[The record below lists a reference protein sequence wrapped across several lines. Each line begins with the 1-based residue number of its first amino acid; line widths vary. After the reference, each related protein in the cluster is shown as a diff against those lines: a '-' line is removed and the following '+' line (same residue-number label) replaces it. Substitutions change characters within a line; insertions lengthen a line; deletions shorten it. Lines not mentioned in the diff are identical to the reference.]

1 MANPLTGG
9 YEAVVQIAVRQI
21 DALLGTI
28 HQNAATP
35 DPVLKLLH
43 STAMRIGDPRRKFP
57 DVGVFGDWLTEYQ
70 RAGPGRG
77 LGEIRTQLIASTPPG
92 AAQMLT
98 DAFAKFDQNWEVELP
113 PDVVRGLA
121 KFQVSSVNIS
131 VPSGS
136 SSEVTVHAR
145 IRAHYYPDPGTTILP
160 APVHGDLQI
169 AFDVRKVRF
178 HSGMRLVIQPSSQDS
193 KIQFTAASGTG
204 LDAVE
209 QSRIAGEIRK
219 VVREDLTQI
228 PVDLPPDFPFADFKG
243 LGSGANQ
250 VVALPFQLS
259 GAPPAGGPQSLTQSF
274 IGSSGFA
281 FAVSKDYVS
290 GLIDI
295 AAIREAIKSR
305 SVVLTL
311 SRWGASIS
319 VTYKLRFSSGPT
331 LIFKSGGFEIS
342 GRIEAETNTWWAPN
356 GFVSF
361 RQMIALTLEP
371 SSQTVRP
378 ERIGEP
384 DVDQSWFMPHGTAVD
399 VVKSEIDKALSANK
413 IRVERIF
420 SNARSSLARG
430 LRTFD
435 PFAAVSYAVVEVTPD
450 GVIVRGEI
458 GSAARRAPVVNIA
471 ETHQGAAFTAFQSW
485 IPAGR
490 IDRFIWS
497 WVEHSGPTAAS
508 IWSGTQK
515 NFTDE
520 HHFIMPKPAGIW
532 DISQICLRIEGTQIT
547 PSGHE
552 ISIVAGTTCQLPDP
566 GFAID
571 LPSWWEPLTLPTWR
585 PDLHDT
591 TTLRGAIAG
600 HVGVQSDLPE
610 TEQSSRNTLVYFAD
624 WRSEKPLA
632 NLNAALSRAQISSAP
647 LVVVVVPAGAFESS
661 RREFEGRL
669 PPIGERASAPMQ
681 FTEDDEGGW
690 TRTFGVVKTPS
701 AYLVNAR
708 REFVWKHEGEP
719 DPSALAAVLDQHAV
733 AARAPQFR
741 PLRLT
746 VAPGDSAPD
755 ATFEDDLGDQFAL
768 HRFRGR
774 NMLLNFWQSWSA
786 PCLAELS
793 RLQRLH
799 QASTEKPF
807 IVAFHG
813 GKDSKRLDE
822 IRKRLGLSFPLVQDS
837 QQRLARRYGVRCW
850 PTTILVDADGRV
862 QHIQTG
868 IEHEHE
874 PSSGREQS
882 KTAET
887 PA

>member
-1 MANPLTGG
+1 MANPLTDG

-43 STAMRIGDPRRKFP
+43 SAAMRIGDPRRKFP

-77 LGEIRTQLIASTPPG
+77 LGAIRTQLIATTPPG
-92 AAQMLT
+92 AAKMLT
-98 DAFAKFDQNWEVELP
+98 DAFAKFDEDLQVEWP

-121 KFQVSSVNIS
+121 KFQVSSVNIT
-131 VPSGS
+131 VPAGS

-145 IRAHYYPDPGTTILP
+145 IRAHYYPDPDTTILP
-160 APVHGDLQI
+160 APVHGDLHI
-169 AFDVRKVRF
+169 GFDVHKVQS

-209 QSRIAGEIRK
+209 QSRIAAEIRK
-219 VVREDLTQI
+219 VIREGLTQI
-228 PVDLPPDFPFADFKG
+228 PVDLPSNFPFADFKG

-250 VVALPFQLS
+250 VIALPFQLS

-281 FAVSKDYVS
+281 FAVSKEYVS

-305 SVVLTL
+305 SVVLRL
-311 SRWGASIS
+311 SRWGVSVS

-331 LIFKSGGFEIS
+331 LTFKSGGFEIS
-342 GRIEAETNTWWAPN
+342 GRVEAETSTWWAPN

-361 RQMIALTLEP
+361 KQMIGLTLET
-371 SSQTVRP
+371 SSQTVRL

-384 DVDQSWFMPHGTAVD
+384 EVDQSWFMPHGTAVNI
-399 VVKSEIDKALSANK
+399 VKSEIDNALSANK
-413 IRVERIF
+413 AGVERIF
-420 SNARSSLARG
+420 SDGKSSLARG

-435 PFAAVSYAVVEVTPD
+435 PFASVSYTAVAITPD
-450 GVIVRGEI
+450 GVIVRGEM
-458 GSAARRAPVVNIA
+458 GGATRRPPVVKIG
-471 ETHQGAAFTAFQSW
+471 ETHRGAAFTAFQSW

-497 WVEHSGPTAAS
+497 WVEHSGPIAS
-508 IWSGTQK
+508 IWSGTERT
-515 NFTDE
+515 FTDE
-520 HHFIMPKPAGIW
+520 HQFIMPKPAGLS
-532 DISQICLRIEGTQIT
+532 DISQICLRIEGAQIAAN
-547 PSGHE
+547 GQE
-552 ISIVAGTTCQLPDP
+552 ISIAAGTTCQLPEP
-566 GFAID
+566 EFAMD
-571 LPSWWEPLTLPTWR
+571 FPSWWEPLALPTWR
-585 PDLHDT
+585 PDLHEET
-591 TTLRGAIAG
+591 ALRAAIAG

-610 TEQSSRNTLVYFAD
+610 TEPSARNTLVYFAD

-632 NLNAALSRAQISSAP
+632 NLNAALSRIPVNSAP
-647 LVVVVVPAGAFESS
+647 LVIVVVPAGAFDSS
-661 RREFEGRL
+661 RREFEGKL
-669 PPIGERASAPMQ
+669 PPISERGGAPMQ

-701 AYLVNAR
+701 AFLVNAR

-719 DPSALAAVLDQHAV
+719 DASALATVLAQHPV
-733 AARAPQFR
+733 PPRAPQFR
-741 PLRLT
+741 PLRLIL
-746 VAPGDSAPD
+746 APGDSAPD
-755 ATFEDDLGDQFAL
+755 AIFEDDLGDQFAL

-799 QASTEKPF
+799 QASAERPF
-807 IVAFHG
+807 VVAFHG

-822 IRKRLGLSFPLVQDS
+822 IRKRLGLSFPLVQDT

-850 PTTILVDADGRV
+850 PTTIAVDADGRV
-862 QHIQTG
+862 QHIQFG
-868 IEHEHE
+868 IEHEHQ
-874 PSSGREQS
+874 PPSGRGQS
-882 KTAET
+882 NAAET
-887 PA
+887 SA

>member
-1 MANPLTGG
+1 MANPLTGS
-9 YEAVVQIAVRQI
+9 YEAVVQIAIRQI

-57 DVGVFGDWLTEYQ
+57 DVAVFGDWLTEYQ

-77 LGEIRTQLIASTPPG
+77 LGAIRTQLIATTPPG
-92 AAQMLT
+92 AAKMLT
-98 DAFAKFDQNWEVELP
+98 DAFEKFDQDLQVGLP
-113 PDVVRGLA
+113 ADVVRGLA
-121 KFQVSSVNIS
+121 KFQVSSVNITI
-131 VPSGS
+131 PTGS

-160 APVHGDLQI
+160 APVHGELHI
-169 AFDVRKVRF
+169 GFDVHKVQS
-178 HSGMRLVIQPSSQDS
+178 HSGTRLVIRPSSQDT
-193 KIQFTAASGTG
+193 KIQFTAAPATG
-204 LDAVE
+204 LDALQ
-209 QSRIAGEIRK
+209 QSVIAAEIRK
-219 VVREDLTQI
+219 VVREGLTQI
-228 PVDLPPDFPFADFKG
+228 PVDLPRDFPFADFKG

-274 IGSSGFA
+274 IGSSGYA
-281 FAVSKDYVS
+281 FGISKDYVS
-290 GLIDI
+290 GLIDV

-305 SVVLTL
+305 PVVLPL
-311 SRWGASIS
+311 KRWGIPTS
-319 VTYKLRFSSGPT
+319 VTYNLRYSLGPALT
-331 LIFKSGGFEIS
+331 FKSGGFEIS
-342 GRIEAETNTWWAPN
+342 GRVEAETSTWWAPN
-356 GFVSF
+356 GFVQF
-361 RQMIALTLEP
+361 KQMIGLTLET
-371 SSQTVRP
+371 SSQTVKP

-384 DVDQSWFMPHGTAVD
+384 DVDESWFIRHASAVNI
-399 VVKSEIDKALSANK
+399 VKSEIDKQLSANRT
-413 IRVERIF
+413 RVERIF
-420 SNARSSLARG
+420 SDGKSSLARG

-435 PFAAVSYAVVEVTPD
+435 AFATASYTAVAVTPD

-458 GSAARRAPVVNIA
+458 RSAARRPPVVKIG
-471 ETHQGAAFTAFQSW
+471 ETHRGTAFTAFQSW

-497 WVEHSGPTAAS
+497 WVEHSRPAAS

-515 NFTDE
+515 NLTDE
-520 HHFIMPKPAGIW
+520 HQFIMPKPAGLT
-532 DISQICLRIEGTQIT
+532 DISQICLRIEGIQIA
-547 PSGHE
+547 PNGHE
-552 ISIVAGTTCQLPDP
+552 ISIAAGTTCQLPEP
-566 GFAID
+566 EFAID
-571 LPSWWEPLTLPTWR
+571 LPSWWEPLALPTWR
-585 PDLHDT
+585 PDLHEAT
-591 TTLRGAIAG
+591 ALRDAIAG

-610 TEQSSRNTLVYFAD
+610 MEPSARNTLVYFAE
-624 WRSEKPLA
+624 WRSERPLA
-632 NLNAALSRAQISSAP
+632 SLNAALSRTRIKPAP
-647 LVVVVVPAGAFESS
+647 MGAFDSS
-661 RREFEGRL
+661 RREFEARL
-669 PPIGERASAPMQ
+669 PPISERAGAPMQ

-690 TRTFGVVKTPS
+690 TRTFGVVRTPS

-708 REFVWKHEGEP
+708 REFVWKHGGEP
-719 DPSALAAVLDQHAV
+719 DPSALATVLDQHAV
-733 AARAPQFR
+733 PPRAPQFR

-746 VAPGDSAPD
+746 VVLGDSAPD
-755 ATFEDDLGDQFAL
+755 AAFEDDLGDQFAL

-774 NMLLNFWQSWSA
+774 NMLLNFWQSWSP

-799 QASTEKPF
+799 EASAERPF

-850 PTTILVDADGRV
+850 PTTIMVDAEGRV
-862 QHIQTG
+862 QHIQFGT
-868 IEHEHE
+868 EHEHQ
-874 PSSGREQS
+874 PSPDRGQS
-882 KTAET
+882 KTAEKS
-887 PA
+887 A